1 MPLHNRRIRMNT
13 VDAITELCFI
23 IVEAVQDMGPMGA
36 PSGPMY
42 ASLMSTGITLD
53 QYQRVMDGL
62 VAAGKL
68 KRRGHVYFAV

>member
-1 MPLHNRRIRMNT
+1 MNK
-13 VDAITELCFI
+13 VEAMTELLKI
-23 IVEAVQDMGPMGA
+23 IVEAVKDMGTMGA

-42 ASLMSTGITLD
+42 AALMSTGMTLD
-53 QYQRVMDGL
+53 QYQTIMDGL

>member
-1 MPLHNRRIRMNT
+1 MNK
-13 VDAITELCFI
+13 VDAITELCAI
-23 IVEAVQDMGPMGA
+23 IVESVRNMGSMGA

-42 ASLMSTGITLD
+42 AALMSTGITLD
-53 QYQRVMDGL
+53 QYQTIMDGL

>member
-1 MPLHNRRIRMNT
+1 MDKVEAM
-13 VDAITELCFI
+13 ASLCAI
-23 IVEAVQDMGPMGA
+23 IVEAVKDMGTMGA

-42 ASLMSTGITLD
+42 AALMSTGMTLD
-53 QYQRVMDGL
+53 QYQTIMDGL

>member
-1 MPLHNRRIRMNT
+1 MDKVEAMASLY
-13 VDAITELCFI
+13 AI
-23 IVEAVQDMGPMGA
+23 IVEAVKDMGPMGA

-42 ASLMSTGITLD
+42 AALMTTGMTLD
-53 QYQRVMDGL
+53 QYQTIMDGL

>member
-1 MPLHNRRIRMNT
+1 MDKVEGMVT
-13 VDAITELCFI
+13 LCAI
-23 IVEAVQDMGPMGA
+23 IVEAVKDMGTMGA

-42 ASLMSTGITLD
+42 AALMSTGMTLG
-53 QYQRVMDGL
+53 QYQTIMDGL